1 MMTSQAIVILIFFVI
16 FFGCLFI
23 GVPLTFS
30 MGSASAVI
38 LLMSGLK
45 ASIILKS
52 IFAPFISH
60 SLLAIFLF
68 TLMGIIFE
76 RTGMATMLINAI
88 MPIIGR
94 LRGGLAL
101 VVVYASAMFGA
112 LTGSANAT
120 CVTFCNLMGPDMMKK
135 GYPGDWTA
143 AVIAS
148 AAPLGSLIPPSI
160 ACIVLGVAAGISISD
175 LFIIDFAIG
184 LMTILGLTILILAV
198 ATKNKYGGST
208 ETYTLA
214 EKFKYIGRAIPLIA
228 VPVTII
234 GGMYGGVFTPT
245 EAGAIGSLLSLI
257 MAAIYGRLNLGVF
270 HRIMID
276 TAKTTAIIL
285 FLIATSYILSYAM
298 SFTGITQMFMDY
310 LVEIS
315 TGNPVW
321 GLLFL
326 LLILLLAGCFIDT
339 ITLCVVLTPTAVAA
353 LVPLGINPFHI
364 AALFLISNLAGG
376 ITPPVGTY
384 LFSSSYILKQP
395 IEKISRAIIPFVVT
409 YLIITVI
416 VTVFPDSFLWLP
428 RLLDLN
434 IG

>member
-1 MMTSQAIVILIFFVI
+1 MISQSVVIAVLFIS
-16 FFGCLFI
+16 FFGFLFL

-30 MGSASAVI
+30 MGSACVI
-38 LLMSGLK
+38 ALLMFGLNVT
-45 ASIILKS
+45 IILKS

-76 RTGMATMLINAI
+76 RTGMAAMLVNAI

-120 CVTFCNLMGPDMMKK
+120 CVTFCNLIGPEMMKK
-135 GYPGDWTA
+135 GYPGNWTA

-160 ACIVLGVAAGISISD
+160 ACVVLGVAAGISISD
-175 LFIIDFAIG
+175 LFIVDFAIG
-184 LMTILGLTILILAV
+184 LMAIIGLTILISFV
-198 ATKNKYGGST
+198 AARRGYGGTT
-208 ETYTLA
+208 ETYTFG
-214 EKFKYIGRAIPLIA
+214 EKVKSILKAAPLML
-228 VPVTII
+228 VPIVII

-245 EAGAIGSLLSLI
+245 EAGAVGSVLSLM
-257 MAAIYGRLNLGVF
+257 MAMAYRKLTVRVF
-270 HRIMID
+270 YDIMIG
-276 TAKTTAIIL
+276 TASTSAIIL
-285 FLIATSYILSYAM
+285 FLISTSYILSYAM
-298 SFTGITQMFMDY
+298 SFTGITQMFIDY
-310 LVEIS
+310 LVSIS
-315 TGNPVW
+315 VGNPVW

-326 LLILLLAGCFIDT
+326 LLILMIAGCFIDT
-339 ITLCVVLTPTAVAA
+339 ISLCVVLAPTAVAA
-353 LVPLGINPFHI
+353 LAPLGVNPFHI

-384 LFSSSYILKQP
+384 LFSSSFILKQP
-395 IEKISRAIIPFVVT
+395 LEKICVAIIPFVIL
-409 YLIITVI
+409 YCIITVI

-428 RLLDLN
+428 RLLGLK

>member
-1 MMTSQAIVILIFFVI
+1 MIEQSIVVAIFFI
-16 FFGCLFI
+16 TFFGFLFL

-30 MGSASAVI
+30 LGSAAVI
-38 LLMSGLK
+38 TLLMSGLK
-45 ASIILKS
+45 VTIVLKS

-76 RTGMATMLINAI
+76 RTGLAAMLVNAI

-101 VVVYASAMFGA
+101 VAVYSSAMFGA

-120 CVTFCNLMGPDMMKK
+120 CVTFCNLLGPEMMKK

-143 AVIAS
+143 ATIAS

-184 LMTILGLTILILAV
+184 VMTILALSVAILIIASRR
-198 ATKNKYGGST
+198 KYGGI
-208 ETYTLA
+208 A
-214 EKFKYIGRAIPLIA
+214 ERYSFLEKVKYSLKACPLLV
-228 VPVTII
+228 VPATII
-234 GGMYGGVFTPT
+234 GGMYGGIFTPT
-245 EAGAIGSLLSLI
+245 EAGAVGSLLSLGI
-257 MAAIYGRLNLGVF
+257 ALAYRKLNLRIF
-270 HRIMID
+270 LRIMID
-276 TAKTTAIIL
+276 TASTSAIIL
-285 FLIATSYILSYAM
+285 FLISTSYILSYVM
-298 SFTGITQMFMDY
+298 NFTGINQMFINS
-310 LVEIS
+310 LVSVS

-321 GLLFL
+321 GMLFL
-326 LLILLLAGCFIDT
+326 LLILMIAGCFIDT

-353 LVPLGINPFHI
+353 LSPLGINAFHI

-376 ITPPVGTY
+376 ITPPVGVY

-395 IEKISRAIIPFVVT
+395 IEKISRAIIPYIIV
-409 YLIITVI
+409 YLIITII
-416 VTVFPDSFLWLP
+416 VTVFPGSFMWLP
-428 RLLDLN
+428 RALGLN
-434 IG
+434 VG